1 MPIIKEAPRSLLSV
15 KRRLCD
21 HCRMDNP
28 TVTSILPHRYPFLL
42 VDRVVEISAGKR
54 IVALK
59 NVTINEPFFTGHFP
73 DHPLM
78 PGVLICEA
86 VVQAG
91 GILACSA
98 SGPAEE
104 TPTTSQLL
112 APSQDRLAMLTGL
125 DRVRFRRQVVPGDQ
139 LLMEVEILRRRGTF
153 WKMQGTARVE
163 GQLAA
168 ELEFTVVDV
177 DPESETPA

>member
-1 MPIIKEAPRSLLSV
+1 M
-15 KRRLCD
+15 D
-21 HCRMDNP
+21 HP
-28 TVTSILPHRYPFLL
+28 TVASVLPHRYPFLL

-59 NVTINEPFFTGHFP
+59 NVTINEPFFVGHFP

-86 VVQAG
+86 IVQAG
-91 GILACSA
+91 GILARSSVDPSA
-98 SGPAEE
+98 AAAVPPQSPH
-104 TPTTSQLL
+104 
-112 APSQDRLAMLTGL
+112 RLAMLTGL

-153 WKMQGTARVE
+153 WKMQGTARVDD
-163 GQLAA
+163 QVAA

-177 DPESETPA
+177 DSESETQA

>member
-1 MPIIKEAPRSLLSV
+1 M
-15 KRRLCD
+15 D
-21 HCRMDNP
+21 HP
-28 TVTSILPHRYPFLL
+28 TVASVLPHRYPFLL
-42 VDRVVEISAGKR
+42 VDRVVELSAGQR

-59 NVTINEPFFTGHFP
+59 NVTINEPFFVGHFP
-73 DHPLM
+73 ARPLM

-91 GILACSA
+91 GILARSSVDPSVEIA
-98 SGPAEE
+98 VSP
-104 TPTTSQLL
+104 QLSV
-112 APSQDRLAMLTGL
+112 PSPPRLAMLTGL

-153 WKMQGTARVE
+153 WKMQGAARVE
-163 GQLAA
+163 GQVAA

-177 DPESETPA
+177 DPESEPPA